1 MIIKLYELRKSG
13 ISIIEAEKNPSE
25 LGLSQTVF
33 LKPIEIKIVLENAGE
48 LINAD
53 FHLST
58 YCHRVCDR
66 CVVEFEL
73 EIDAHHLMRFIPETN
88 KSYYAGGDD
97 DVKYYHP
104 DNPLVDVSGD
114 IHDALMLAIPMKV
127 LCREDCRGLCPHCGA
142 DLNVEDCNC
151 GKTQVDPRWSKLVSL
166 KGKMSS
172 D

>member
-1 MIIKLYELRKSG
+1 MIIRLYELRKSG
-13 ISIIEAEKNPSE
+13 TSIIEVNKSPSE
-25 LGLSQTVF
+25 FGLSETVF
-33 LKPIEIKIVLENAGE
+33 SKPIEIKVVLETGGE

-58 YCHRVCDR
+58 YCHQVCDR
-66 CVVEFEL
+66 CAVEFEL
-73 EIDAHHLMRFIPETN
+73 AVDACHFVRFIPETD
-88 KSYYAGGDD
+88 KRYYTEGDD

-104 DNPLVDVSGD
+104 DNPVVNVSGD

-142 DLNVEDCNC
+142 DLNIEECSCV
-151 GKTQVDPRWSKLVSL
+151 KSQVDPRWSKLISL
-166 KGKMSS
+166 KGKVSS